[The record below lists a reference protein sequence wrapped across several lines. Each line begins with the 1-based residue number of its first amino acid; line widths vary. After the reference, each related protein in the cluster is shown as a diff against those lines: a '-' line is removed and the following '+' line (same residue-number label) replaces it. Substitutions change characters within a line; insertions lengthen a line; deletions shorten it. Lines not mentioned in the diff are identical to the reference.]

1 MKASTVLLLIMRLLV
16 SSEALAQDQGV
27 VRLQAGVPVQL
38 LNLQSEKHEPIY
50 GEEPY
55 TATCSREV
63 LSGYQSV
70 CHTVSDQVCQG
81 GGEVCT
87 TEQDSVCNS
96 NGCVQVPRRVCHSTP
111 QTCTD
116 VPRRVCE
123 NQAVYSTEYYSCTR
137 YRTVVVGQRLVKTF
151 QHQIEVRAEDPAS
164 LGASELRLGVRA
176 DEASLKVALLSSFSE
191 ALLSHSVEKVR
202 EQDVGDRV
210 MIVSRI
216 VIRRSLSAAQVRKL
230 NGATLSNLVLDRSTI
245 RMDLDGLSEL
255 SSNLV
260 LSIRLKRTPKV
271 WFHSTLY
278 EGEVSSASLRGVGQ
292 GEVLKLAIP
301 LSKLGVEELSK
312 NRHELKVQ
320 VRLDQSS
327 VLNAR
332 DFEAETARR
341 IEGILEGVKPAS

>member
-1 MKASTVLLLIMRLLV
+1 
-16 SSEALAQDQGV
+16 
-27 VRLQAGVPVQL
+27 
-38 LNLQSEKHEPIY
+38 
-50 GEEPY
+50 
-55 TATCSREV
+55 
-63 LSGYQSV
+63 
-70 CHTVSDQVCQG
+70 
-81 GGEVCT
+81 
-87 TEQDSVCNS
+87 
-96 NGCVQVPRRVCHSTP
+96 
-111 QTCTD
+111 
-116 VPRRVCE
+116 VCE